1 MRAVDRV
8 IDNFISIKYE
18 SQLVLGG
25 INLFE

>member
-8 IDNFISIKYE
+8 IDNFISIKFD
-18 SQLVLGG
+18 SQFNLGG

>member
-1 MRAVDRV
+1 MRAADRV
-8 IDNFISIKYE
+8 IDNFISIKFD